1 MTLLEYFNKQFHLD
15 LNKLDYSKNNSNLPN
30 SSWEFNIDNETTL
43 LDSIFLSN
51 HDFDIFLNATKNI
64 DKENLDKFYICLFT
78 INIIDIGIYT
88 YYNEI
93 YDDLKRNTMFSK
105 INWHKNS
112 NKINKLI
119 IENNEII
126 RFYVLVKNNL
136 NDFFELLTSESN
148 KIKNI
153 NESVLLNKI
162 INGKDFHNNYTSNI
176 YKLLENKLNSCII
189 KLIKNR
195 LYNLNGNNDYWLYL
209 KCRLFRSYWDK
220 SKIEFTTSYTEDDEL
235 IVKDIVLYDFF
246 EKYIYEKLNSYIN
259 DNLVDKNVVKVSVAI
274 FAPDQ
279 EDVKYLNLC
288 FMFETEDTEDPF
300 GLIGEINDTM
310 SLIN

>member
-1 MTLLEYFNKQFHLD
+1 MTLLEYFNKQFRLD
-15 LNKLDYSKNNSNLPN
+15 LNELDYRKKKSDLPNNS
-30 SSWEFNIDNETTL
+30 WKFNIDDETTL

-88 YYNEI
+88 HYNEI

-112 NKINKLI
+112 NKINQLI

-136 NDFFELLTSESN
+136 KDFIELITSECN
-148 KIKNI
+148 KIGNI

-162 INGKDFHNNYTSNI
+162 LNGKDFHNNYTCNI
-176 YKLLENKLNSCII
+176 YKLLENKLDSCII
-189 KLIKNR
+189 KLIKIR
-195 LYNLNGNNDYWLYL
+195 LYNLNGNNFYWLYL
-209 KCRLFRSYWDK
+209 EFYSFRSYWNENEVE
-220 SKIEFTTSYTEDDEL
+220 ITTSYTGDDEL
-235 IVKDIVLYDFF
+235 SVKDIVLYDFL
-246 EKYIYEKLNSYIN
+246 KTNIYEKLNSYIN
-259 DNLVDKNVVKVSVAI
+259 DNIVDKNLFNVSVAI
-274 FAPDQ
+274 FAPEL

-288 FMFETEDTEDPF
+288 FMFETEDSF
-300 GLIGEINDTM
+300 GLKEEFNDTM